1 MDQKQMLV
9 WGGAALALLVLL
21 WSSVF
26 AVRQQEQA
34 MIVALGKVV
43 RLVNEPGLHVKMPFY
58 HQVVYF
64 DKRLLNNE
72 SPTEEV
78 QTLDKERVLVDSFTR
93 WQIADAGKFYQNV
106 RSIQVAVQRLD
117 TIVNSNIREMVAQ
130 VKLADLVGE
139 KRDEVM
145 AAILAQSVA
154 QAAPMGIKI
163 VDVRLKRADL
173 PQENSEA
180 VYRRMRAERQKE
192 ASQLRAEGEEE
203 AQKIRAEAERA
214 RTVLLAEAQRDS
226 QKLWGEGEAEAT
238 RITGAAFNKDPSFYR
253 LTRSLEAYKNSF
265 GASNTL
271 MVVDPSSE
279 FMKTLMN
286 P

>member
-1 MDQKQMLV
+1 MNPQKLVVYGAFALAALILV
-9 WGGAALALLVLL
+9 WM
-21 WSSVF
+21 SVF
-26 AVRQQEQA
+26 TVRQQEQA
-34 MIVALGKVV
+34 MLVALGRVV

-58 HQVVYF
+58 HQIVYF

-93 WQIADAGKFYQNV
+93 WQIADAGTFYRNV
-106 RSIQVAVQRLD
+106 RSIPVAVQRLD
-117 TIVNSNIREMVAQ
+117 TIVNSNIREAVAQ
-130 VKLADLVGE
+130 VKLGDLVGE
-139 KRDEVM
+139 KRFDVM
-145 AAILAQSVA
+145 TDILKQSA
-154 QAAPMGIKI
+154 EQAAPMGIRI

-180 VYRRMRAERQKE
+180 VFRRMRAERQKE

-203 AQKIRAEAERA
+203 AQKIRAEAERL

-238 RITGAAFNKDPSFYR
+238 RITGAAFNKDPGFYH
-253 LTRSLEAYKNSF
+253 LTRSLEAYKASF
-265 GASNTL
+265 GGSNTL
-271 MVVDPSSE
+271 MVVDPSTD
-279 FMKTLMN
+279 FLKTMVN

>member
-1 MDQKQMLV
+1 MDSRRIII
-9 WGGAALALLVLL
+9 WGATAFALLVLV

-34 MIVALGKVV
+34 MVVALGKVV
-43 RLVNEPGLHVKMPFY
+43 RLVNEPGLHLKMPFY
-58 HQVVYF
+58 HQVVFF

-93 WQIADAGKFYQNV
+93 WQIVDAAKFYQNV
-106 RSIQVAVQRLD
+106 RSIPVGVQRLD

-130 VKLADLVGE
+130 VKLADLIGQE
-139 KRDEVM
+139 RDAVM
-145 AAILAQSVA
+145 ASILKQSEL
-154 QAAPMGIKI
+154 QAAPMGIRI

-173 PQENSEA
+173 PKENSEA
-180 VYRRMRAERQKE
+180 VFRRMRAERQKE
-192 ASQLRAEGEEE
+192 ASKLRAEGEEA
-203 AQKIRAEAERA
+203 AQRIRADAERQ
-214 RTVLLAEAQRDS
+214 RTVLLAEAKRDS

-271 MVVDPSSE
+271 MVVDPSSD
-279 FMKTLMN
+279 FMKTMMN

>member
-1 MDQKQMLV
+1 MSRQQLMM
-9 WGGAALALLVLL
+9 WGAVALGLLLVL
-21 WSSVF
+21 WSTVF
-26 AVRQQEQA
+26 TVRQQERA
-34 MIVALGKVV
+34 MIVALGRVV
-43 RLVNEPGLHVKMPFY
+43 QLVDTPGMHVKVPLY
-58 HQVVYF
+58 YQVVYF

-93 WQIADAGKFYQNV
+93 WQIDDAGKFYRNV
-106 RSIQVAVQRLD
+106 RTVPVAVQRLD
-117 TIVNSNIREMVAQ
+117 TIVNSNIREAVAQ
-130 VKLADLVGE
+130 VSLIDLVGV
-139 KRDEVM
+139 KRTEVM
-145 AAILAQSVA
+145 QEILKQSAAE
-154 QAAPMGIKI
+154 AAPMGIRI

-180 VYRRMRAERQKE
+180 VFKRMRAERQKE
-192 ASQLRAEGEEE
+192 ASQLRAEGEEA
-203 AQKIRAEAERA
+203 AQKIRAEAERD

-238 RITGAAFNKDPSFYR
+238 RVTGAAFNKDPGFYR
-253 LTRSLEAYKNSF
+253 LTRSLEAYKTAF
-265 GASNTL
+265 APSNTL

-286 P
+286 Q